1 MNTMWCRHYGEQHGG
16 SLKSKNRATIWS
28 CTPTPGHTS
37 REKHN
42 LKRHMH
48 PSIHISTIY
57 SGQDVQFK
65 CPSTD
70 KYKHVVHRKEW
81 NNAIWSSMDGP
92 RDYHTK
98 KNKPTNTN
106 VWYVTSKKKK
116 ERYKLIYNLFTTQKQ
131 THWHGEWIYDYHR
144 GGEERVKSGVW
155 D

>member
-1 MNTMWCRHYGEQHGG
+1 
-16 SLKSKNRATIWS
+16 
-28 CTPTPGHTS
+28 
-37 REKHN
+37 
-42 LKRHMH
+42 MH

-106 VWYVTSKKKK
+106 VWYVTLKKKK
-116 ERYKLIYNLFTTQKQ
+116 KDTN
-131 THWHGEWIYDYHR
+131 
-144 GGEERVKSGVW
+144 
-155 D
+155 